1 MTGPLAY
8 QREEQRVP
16 MDGESGGWSFT
27 LNTTHLVS
35 QATHSFSWQKVPG
48 EKSNFF
54 FYILTQ
60 SGRPVLEEDRIE
72 MMRGV

>member
-54 FYILTQ
+54 FIY
-60 SGRPVLEEDRIE
+60 SHRVDVLCLRKIE
-72 MMRGV
+72 LK